1 LRSDGA
7 AASVVRVNRA
17 NEAEPEDGDAET
29 FDDRSARELDD
40 VEDREEL
47 RSRYYGLLQELRV
60 VLPGVQV
67 LVAFLLT
74 VPFAGGFDDLDTF
87 EKDLFAVTLM
97 SAMLSVV
104 AFIGPT
110 AFHRVGARKARSFR
124 LQTAIWQARCGLA
137 LLAVSL
143 IAALLLVSRFVFG
156 EPAAWILTSFLVL
169 AILAMWLLVPLRSRN
184 R

>member
-1 LRSDGA
+1 
-7 AASVVRVNRA
+7 VNRPD
-17 NEAEPEDGDAET
+17 EADRHEAGHHGPAPY
-29 FDDRSARELDD
+29 DDRSASELDD

-110 AFHRVGARKARSFR
+110 AFHRFGARTARSFR
-124 LQTAIWQARCGLA
+124 LQMAIWQVRCGLVF
-137 LLAVSL
+137 LAVSL

-156 EPAAWILTSFLVL
+156 EPVAWILTAVLVV
-169 AILAMWLLVPLRSRN
+169 AIIAVWLVVPLLSRN

>member
-1 LRSDGA
+1 VHRPD
-7 AASVVRVNRA
+7 
-17 NEAEPEDGDAET
+17 EADRHESGRHEPDPY
-29 FDDRSARELDD
+29 DDRSASDLDD
-40 VEDREEL
+40 VVDREEL

-74 VPFAGGFDDLDTF
+74 VPFAGGFDDLDTL

-104 AFIGPT
+104 TLIGPT
-110 AFHRVGARKARSFR
+110 AFHRFGARTARSFR
-124 LQTAIWQARCGLA
+124 LQMAIWEVRCGLVF
-137 LLAVSL
+137 LAVSL
-143 IAALLLVSRFVFG
+143 ISALLLVSRFVFG
-156 EPAAWILTSFLVL
+156 EPAAWILTGGLVA
-169 AILAMWLLVPLRSRN
+169 AIVAVWLIVPLLSRN